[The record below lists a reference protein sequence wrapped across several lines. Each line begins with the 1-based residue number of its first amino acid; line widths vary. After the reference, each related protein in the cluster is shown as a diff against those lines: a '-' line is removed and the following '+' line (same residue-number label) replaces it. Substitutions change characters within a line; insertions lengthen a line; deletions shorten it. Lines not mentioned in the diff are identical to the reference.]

1 MNVAK
6 VMGMGTAE
14 IQKPKKQT
22 YRAMYKYSKAIK
34 DDGAAK
40 MFRKLDNQAKARL
53 HGKKSADAQQR
64 ILDLSEEFAD
74 GTASINSKSAYFKEQ
89 VKNTF
94 NYVKELVVSKYYS
107 IKAKF

>member
-6 VMGMGTAE
+6 VMNMAGE
-14 IQKPKKQT
+14 QIQKPKKQT
-22 YRAMYKYSKAIK
+22 YKAMYKYSKAIN
-34 DDGAAK
+34 DDKSAK

-53 HGKKSADAQQR
+53 HGKKSSDAEQR

-74 GTASINSKSAYFKEQ
+74 GTSSLKGKFNYIVQQAKNSFE
-89 VKNTF
+89 
-94 NYVKELVVSKYYS
+94 YVKELVVSKYYG